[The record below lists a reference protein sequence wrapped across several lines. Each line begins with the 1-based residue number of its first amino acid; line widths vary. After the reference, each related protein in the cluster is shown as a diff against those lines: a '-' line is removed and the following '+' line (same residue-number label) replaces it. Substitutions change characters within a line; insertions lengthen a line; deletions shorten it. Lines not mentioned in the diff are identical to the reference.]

1 MIRAALAAVL
11 AVMLLLP
18 ELTQAQTIYR
28 LIGPDGGI
36 TFSDKPSVA
45 ADKITTVNMA
55 APTIGAG
62 GATLPFELRQVASKY
77 PVTLYTSSNCA
88 PCNASRALLSGRGI
102 PFAEKTVTNAGDI
115 DALRR
120 ISGENSLPFLTIGA
134 QQIKGYSDSE
144 WTQFL
149 DAADYP
155 KTSAL
160 PANYRNPPATPL
172 VQVQKPASAAQA
184 EETQMQPTPT
194 EPNRQPV
201 DTTANPAGIQ
211 F

>member
-1 MIRAALAAVL
+1 
-11 AVMLLLP
+11 MLMLP
-18 ELTQAQTIYR
+18 ELTQAQTVYR
-28 LIGPDGGI
+28 LVGPDGGI
-36 TFSDKPSVA
+36 TFSDKPSA
-45 ADKITTVNMA
+45 AVDKVTTVNMA
-55 APTIGAG
+55 GPTMGAG
-62 GATLPFELRQVASKY
+62 GAALPFELRQVAGKY

-88 PCNASRALLSGRGI
+88 PCNAARSLLSGRGI
-102 PFAEKTVTNAGDI
+102 PFAEKTVTSAGDI

-160 PANYRNPPATPL
+160 PASYHNPPATPL
-172 VQVQKPASAAQA
+172 VQAQKPVPAVQT
-184 EETQMQPTPT
+184 EETQIPPAPT
-194 EPNRQPV
+194 EPSRQPV
-201 DTTANPAGIQ
+201 DTSDNPTGIQ